1 MTTLTGYLK
10 NGGGGGA
17 GKSIKVRASKS
28 KAGCHSATSS
38 PLSSPAIVGSPSLA
52 AASGMALVGTS
63 PKKGATGGS
72 FHAIN
77 SLCDQD
83 RQEFKG
89 QCVRVNQV
97 YIYTSLA

>member
-38 PLSSPAIVGSPSLA
+38 PLSSPAIAGSPSLAA

-83 RQEFKG
+83 RQEYKG
-89 QCVRVNQV
+89 QCVRV
-97 YIYTSLA
+97 YIYKSIA